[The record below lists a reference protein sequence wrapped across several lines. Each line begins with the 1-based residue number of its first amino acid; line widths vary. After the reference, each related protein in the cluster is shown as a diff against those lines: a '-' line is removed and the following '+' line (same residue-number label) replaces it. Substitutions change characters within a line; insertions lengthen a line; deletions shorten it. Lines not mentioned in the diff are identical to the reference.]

1 MMLFLNLLEF
11 RYVWV
16 EDSHGLVGAGAR
28 SAREISTCFYF
39 DGVCE
44 RFVEFKHVGIY
55 LGHFLASLNLGAG
68 ILWYVEI

>member
-11 RYVWV
+11 RRGWV
-16 EDSHGLVGAGAR
+16 EDFHGFVGVGAR
-28 SAREISTCFYF
+28 FAREISTCFYF

-55 LGHFLASLNLGAG
+55 LGHFLASLKLGLA
-68 ILWYVEI
+68 IL

>member
-28 SAREISTCFYF
+28 FAKEIPTWFYF
-39 DGVCE
+39 VVVCA

-55 LGHFLASLNLGAG
+55 LGHFLASLKLGLA
-68 ILWYVEI
+68 ILQRAEI

>member
-1 MMLFLNLLEF
+1 MMLFLNLLGF

-28 SAREISTCFYF
+28 FAKEISTCFYF
-39 DGVCE
+39 VVVCA

-55 LGHFLASLNLGAG
+55 LGHFLANLKLGAA
-68 ILWYVEI
+68 ILRRVEI

>member
-28 SAREISTCFYF
+28 FAKEISTCFYF

-44 RFVEFKHVGIY
+44 RFVEFKHVGI
-55 LGHFLASLNLGAG
+55 
-68 ILWYVEI
+68 